1 MAQPA
6 PSGMAQPA
14 PRDAAQPAPRDA
26 AQPAP
31 RDTGLLFLWEVE
43 SGSPDGGR
51 AYLFG
56 SIHLA
61 REDLR
66 FDPAVEAAFASSQAL
81 VVELDLRALDAEAS
95 GALVLEHGQLPDDQR
110 LDELVSEATWSE
122 FAALLAEHGQNAE
135 FYRGFEPWVAMMV
148 ASALLASEEE
158 LSEESGVDRSFLER
172 AGDREVIALE
182 TPEFQLSLFDG
193 LPLDQQVL
201 LLEAVVTDADDS
213 RDSLGQLYEAWRLG
227 DAELVASIALD
238 DSDDPAL
245 AALQERMYADRNR
258 SMTECIDALLQER
271 GRYFVV
277 VGAGHMVGDAGL
289 PALLRERGHRVRRI
303 ERSP

>member
-1 MAQPA
+1 M
-6 PSGMAQPA
+6 
-14 PRDAAQPAPRDA
+14 
-26 AQPAP
+26 
-31 RDTGLLFLWEVE
+31 E

-51 AYLFG
+51 AHLLG

-66 FDPAVEAAFASSQAL
+66 FDPAVEAAFASSGAL
-81 VVELDLRALDAEAS
+81 VVELDLRDLGPADS
-95 GALVLEHGQLPDDQR
+95 GALVLQHGQLPADQN
-110 LDELVSEATWSE
+110 LDELVSEAAWSE

-135 FYRGFEPWVAMMV
+135 LYRGFEPWVAMLV
-148 ASALLASEEE
+148 ASALLASEKE

-172 AGDREVIALE
+172 VGDREVIALE
-182 TPEFQLSLFDG
+182 TPELQLSLFDQ

-201 LLEAVVTDADDS
+201 LLEAVVTEADDS
-213 RDSLGQLYEAWRLG
+213 RDALGQLYEAWRLG
-227 DAELVASIALD
+227 DAEFLASIALED
-238 DSDDPAL
+238 DGDPAL

-258 SMTECIDALLQER
+258 SMTERIDALLREGGDQ

-277 VGAGHMVGDAGL
+277 VGAGHMVGDSGI